1 MQENKLT
8 LFGFGLIGGL
18 LAALLAFFGNPG
30 NMALCIACFI
40 RDTAGALYLH
50 TNATVQY
57 VRPEIT
63 GIVLGALAISL
74 FRKEYQSTGGSA
86 PVVRFFLGM
95 MTMIGALIFLGC
107 PLRMVLRM
115 SAGDLNAWIALPGFV
130 GGIAAGT
137 LFLRRGYSLGR
148 SYENKPFAGGV
159 LPAVLTAVLVL
170 ALIPSLLAVSS
181 KGPGS
186 MHAPVLLSLI
196 CGLIFGAVAQLS
208 RMCFA
213 GSFRNLIFTR
223 DISMI
228 MVICGVFAAMLIY
241 NLTGGS
247 FKLSFAG
254 QPIAHSEHLW
264 SMLGMFCVGL
274 AATLAGGCPLRQLV
288 LAGQGSSDAAM
299 NVLGMFAGA
308 AVAHNFGLASSPS
321 GTTAN
326 GQIAVV
332 IILAVLLLIGFLG
345 CRNKEN
351 A

>member
-8 LFGFGLIGGL
+8 LFGFGLIGGV
-18 LAALLAFFGNPG
+18 LAALLAFAGNPG

-63 GIVLGALAISL
+63 GIVLGALIFSL
-74 FRKEYQSTGGSA
+74 FRKEYQSVGGSA
-86 PVVRFFLGM
+86 PIVRFFLGM

-115 SAGDLNAWIALPGFV
+115 SAGDLNAWVALIGFI
-130 GGIAAGT
+130 GGIAAGAI
-137 LFLRRGYSLGR
+137 FLRKGYSLGR
-148 SYENKPFAGGV
+148 SYENKPFAGGI
-159 LPAVLTAVLVL
+159 LPVALAAVLVM
-170 ALIPSLLAVSS
+170 ALIPSLLAASV

-186 MHAPVLLSLI
+186 MHAPVAAALI
-196 CGLIFGAVAQLS
+196 CGLIFGAIAQYS

-223 DISMI
+223 DITML

-241 NLTGGS
+241 NIAAGS

-254 QPIAHSEHLW
+254 QPIAHSDHLW
-264 SMLGMFCVGL
+264 SILGMFCVGL
-274 AATLAGGCPLRQLV
+274 SATLAGGCPLRQLV

-308 AVAHNFGLASSPS
+308 AIAHNFGLASSAS

-326 GQIAVV
+326 GHIAGI
-332 IILAVLLLIGFLG
+332 IILIVLLAIGFLG
-345 CRNKEN
+345 CRSRE
-351 A
+351 

>member
-1 MQENKLT
+1 MKENKLT
-8 LFGFGLIGGL
+8 LFGFGLIGGI

-50 TNATVQY
+50 SNATVQY
-57 VRPEIT
+57 VRPEII
-63 GIVLGALAISL
+63 GIVIGALVFSL
-74 FRKEYQSTGGSA
+74 FRKEYKSTGGSA

-115 SAGDLNAWIALPGFV
+115 SAGDLNAWVALIGFV
-130 GGIAAGT
+130 AGIAVGA

-159 LPAVLTAVLVL
+159 LPAALVVVMVL
-170 ALIPSLLAVSS
+170 ALIPSFLAVSAE
-181 KGPGS
+181 GPGS
-186 MHAPVLLSLI
+186 MHAPILLALL
-196 CGLIFGAVAQLS
+196 CGLVFGGVAQLS

-213 GSFRNLIFTR
+213 GSFRNLIFTH
-223 DISMI
+223 DVSMI
-228 MVICGVFAAMLIY
+228 LVIGGVFVAMLVY
-241 NLTGGS
+241 NLVSGS
-247 FKLSFAG
+247 FLLSFAG

-264 SMLGMFCVGL
+264 SVLGMFCVGL

-288 LAGQGSSDAAM
+288 LAGQGSSDAAI

-308 AVAHNFGLASSPS
+308 AVAHNFGLASSAN
-321 GTTAN
+321 GTTQN
-326 GQIAVV
+326 GRIAVIV
-332 IILAVLLLIGFLG
+332 VLIILLVIGVLG
-345 CRNKEN
+345 CRNQEK

>member
-74 FRKEYQSTGGSA
+74 FRKEYQSTGG
-86 PVVRFFLGM
+86 
-95 MTMIGALIFLGC
+95 
-107 PLRMVLRM
+107 
-115 SAGDLNAWIALPGFV
+115 
-130 GGIAAGT
+130 
-137 LFLRRGYSLGR
+137 
-148 SYENKPFAGGV
+148 V
-159 LPAVLTAVLVL
+159 LPAALTAVLVL
-170 ALIPSLLAVSS
+170 ALIPSLLAFSS

-186 MHAPVLLSLI
+186 MHTPVLLSLI
-196 CGLIFGAVAQLS
+196 CGLVFGAVAQLS

-228 MVICGVFAAMLIY
+228 IVICGVFAAMLIY

-345 CRNKEN
+345 CRNKEK